1 MKKILLTPILLLA
14 SSIAMANS
22 PIHSWHNVTSQNGQ
36 WHATLKGINELSI
49 FVAADGITPISTF
62 SVNPQCPAKYG
73 FGFDPS
79 DDFNVA
85 YTLTLTQDSV
95 ATFSSKACVF
105 IITANGPANP
115 DIRPISY
122 NGAKCEY
129 TIVQGVGEDYSVG

>member
-1 MKKILLTPILLLA
+1 MNKILLTLILFFVT
-14 SSIAMANS
+14 SIALANN

-36 WHATLKGINELSI
+36 WHATLKGINELSN
-49 FVAADGITPISTF
+49 FVAADGITPVSTF
-62 SVNPQCPAKYG
+62 SVNPQSSFKYG
-73 FGFDPS
+73 FSFDPK

-85 YTLTLTQDSV
+85 YTLTLTQESV
-95 ATFSSKACVF
+95 ESFSSKTCVF

-129 TIVQGVGEDYSVG
+129 TVVQGVGEDYSVG